1 MNTEYEPIINNWY
14 RHQDDHQHFC
24 IIDIDEKTGLL
35 EIQHANGDLDTMDI
49 DTWYDANMIL
59 AQEPEWWSESV
70 DTQDDDID
78 DSAADEDTYYWQEET
93 AGNDDEQSPG
103 ERYHGFETPPEAI
116 DERLIFGE
124 WQEQDGENEKQYD
137 MSETESAW

>member
-49 DTWYDANMIL
+49 DTWY
-59 AQEPEWWSESV
+59 
-70 DTQDDDID
+70 TQDDDID